1 MEDRGPRMLT
11 PDDAGLARAAEILRG
26 GGLVA
31 VPTETVYGLAARAD
45 SDAAVA
51 AIYRA

>member
-1 MEDRGPRMLT
+1 MSNKTHVILA
-11 PDDAGLARAAEILRG
+11 DADGIARAAQILRD

-45 SDAAVA
+45 AA
-51 AIYRA
+51 RGR